1 MKFFE
6 IKNTILHLL
15 QENLQ
20 NDQPQPVNAASLAE
34 KLQLSL
40 KEMRQIIKVM
50 NKDGVVESDQDGD
63 RVVMTRQGQVYLAE
77 MGLSHAA

>member
-6 IKNTILHLL
+6 IKRTILHLL

-20 NDQPQPVNAASLAE
+20 NEQPQPVSAALLAE
-34 KLQLSL
+34 KLQLSG
-40 KEMRQIIKVM
+40 KEICQIIKM
-50 NKDGVVESDQDGD
+50 LNKDGVVESDQDGE

-77 MGLSHAA
+77 MGLSRAA